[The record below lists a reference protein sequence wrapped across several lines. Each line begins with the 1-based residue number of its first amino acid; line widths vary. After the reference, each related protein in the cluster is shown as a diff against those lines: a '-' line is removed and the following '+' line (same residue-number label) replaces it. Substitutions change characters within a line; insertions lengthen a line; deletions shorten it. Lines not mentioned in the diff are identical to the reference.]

1 MPHRPRIALAFPR
14 VSSNRDVPPRQ
25 PGVPGFRFPEFKRP
39 SKGRIIVSVVIAAV
53 LLLLFSARSL
63 SSFWV
68 NILWFDSVG
77 YSDVYWGILR
87 SKAELAVIFTLGC
100 AAFLWVNLLLADR
113 LAPLTLP
120 NTPEDQA
127 VMRVRNATKN
137 HRGKLRI
144 AIALLIGLML
154 GLPASAQ
161 WQEWLM
167 FRNRQAFSVG
177 DPLFKANVG
186 FYVFRLPFAQFVAA
200 WAFGALVLVTLISV
214 AFHFLNGSIRPQ
226 DRVQRVSPQAKVH
239 ISVLL
244 AGGTLL
250 RAADYWLSRYE
261 LTGSTRGV
269 VRGALYTDVNA
280 QLPATNLMI
289 LVSLAVTLLLL
300 WNVRQRGWRL
310 PVLAVGLWVVVAV
323 VAGTVYPALVQRF
336 VVQPNVSTREL
347 PYIQRNIQ
355 ATKAAMGISDVE
367 RVDVA
372 YSEITAQDVESD
384 DAALRDVRQLDPTQM
399 KDRFALDKGLNS
411 FYGVNELD
419 VDRYSIDGRVQQ
431 VLVAARE
438 LNPAGLPNKT
448 WVSQH
453 LLYTHGCGVIAA
465 PASVA
470 TSDGRPKYIDLGVTR
485 PQLYF
490 GDGLGGY
497 AVVNTDQKEQACEGA
512 TETSFSADAGI
523 RIDSTMRKVALA
535 VNFGEFNLFGSRL
548 VREDSRFLWVRDI
561 RERVRKI
568 APFLHYDGDPY
579 PVVVKGEVKWVI
591 DAFTT
596 TDKYPYAEMA
606 NTSQLTAGSGL
617 DHSFNYVRNS
627 VKVVIDAYSGETV
640 FYTMDS
646 KDPIARMWRA
656 AFPGLFVKGS
666 EVDPQLAAHF
676 RYPEDL
682 FRVQT
687 NLFGRYQFDDATLFF
702 NRDAA
707 WSVSQAPATEPE
719 ESNSSPVL
727 GTITPGAPAGAESI
741 GVDDSAGERF
751 TPYYTIF
758 HAPGEPTDVGVFA
771 MLRPFVPFSSDDSRK
786 ELRSFMV
793 VSSDPKSYG
802 KMTVYQMA
810 TPLPPG
816 PATIASEFES
826 EPSISQTI
834 TPLDQRGSRVTFGDL
849 QIVSV
854 GKGLMYLRPMFV
866 LPDGNDSKQVFVRKV
881 LASYNGKSV
890 IGDSL
895 TEAVSK
901 LFPGFSMNLGDR
913 VGQTGTPVTTTVPGS
928 TQTTAPPTAP
938 AGTSPADLLAQAQQL
953 FDQAD
958 AALAQSPPD
967 FATYQSKQAQARAL
981 VERALAAING

>member
-1 MPHRPRIALAFPR
+1 MSNPSDAPRRPGPPNFPR
-14 VSSNRDVPPRQ
+14 LT
-25 PGVPGFRFPEFKRP
+25 FRRP
-39 SKGRIIVSVVIAAV
+39 SKGRIIVSSVVAV
-53 LLLLFSARSL
+53 LLLLLFSARGL
-63 SSFWV
+63 SSFFV
-68 NILWFDSVG
+68 NLMWFDSVG
-77 YSDVYWGILR
+77 RSDVYWGILR
-87 SKAELAVIFTLGC
+87 SKLELAAIFTLGC
-100 AAFLWVNLLLADR
+100 AVFLWVNLMLADR

-120 NTPEDQA
+120 DTPEDLA
-127 VMRVRNATKN
+127 VMKVREVTAR

-144 AIALLIGLML
+144 VVAGLIGLML
-154 GLPASAQ
+154 GLPASGQ
-161 WQEWLM
+161 WEQWMM

-177 DPLFKANVG
+177 DPQFKANVG
-186 FYVFRLPFAQFVAA
+186 FYVFRLPFAQFVVS
-200 WAFGALVLVTLISV
+200 WAFGALVLVTLISI
-214 AFHFLNGSIRPQ
+214 AFHFVNGSIRPQ

-239 ISVLL
+239 ISVLI

-250 RAADYWLSRYE
+250 RAANYWLSRYE
-261 LTGSTRGV
+261 LTGSERGV

-289 LVSLAVTLLLL
+289 LVSFAVTLLLL

-310 PVLAVGLWVVVAV
+310 PALGVGLWVVVAI
-323 VAGTVYPALVQRF
+323 VAGSIYPALVQRF

-347 PYIQRNIQ
+347 PYIQRNIR
-355 ATKAAMGISDVE
+355 ATKAAMGLDKVE
-367 RVDVA
+367 RVPVTYSGISASDVQA
-372 YSEITAQDVESD
+372 D
-384 DAALRDVRQLDPTQM
+384 DAPLRDVRQLDPTQM
-399 KDRFALDKGLNS
+399 RDRFALDQGLTS
-411 FYGVNELD
+411 FYGVNDLD
-419 VDRYSIDGRVQQ
+419 VDRYSIDGRTQQ

-453 LLYTHGCGVIAA
+453 LIYTHGCGVIAA

-470 TSDGRPKYIDLGVTR
+470 TSDGRPNYIDLGVKR
-485 PQLYF
+485 PQVYF
-490 GDGLGGY
+490 GDGLDGY
-497 AVVNTDQKEQACEGA
+497 AVVRTNQKEQVCPGA
-512 TETSFSADAGI
+512 TETSFSGESGI
-523 RIDSTMRKVALA
+523 KVNSTMRKVALA

-548 VREDSRFLWVRDI
+548 VDNNSRFLWVRDV
-561 RERVRKI
+561 RARVQKI

-579 PVVVKGEVKWVI
+579 PVVVGGDIKWVI

-606 NTSQLTAGSGL
+606 NTSQLTPGSGL

-627 VKVVIDAYSGETV
+627 VKAVVDAYTGDAT
-640 FYTMDS
+640 FYVMDS
-646 KDPIARMWRA
+646 KDPIARMWRK
-656 AFPGLFVKGS
+656 AFPGLFKKAS
-666 EVDPQLAAHF
+666 EVDPRLAAHF

-707 WSVSQAPATEPE
+707 WSIAQAPATSPE
-719 ESNSSPVL
+719 S
-727 GTITPGAPAGAESI
+727 GTSATASFGNTSGITPGVDSI
-741 GVDDSAGERF
+741 NAADPTEDRF

-758 HAPGEPTDVGVFA
+758 HAPNDGTDVGEFS

-793 VSSDPKSYG
+793 VSSDPKTYG
-802 KMTVYQMA
+802 KMKVYEMSS
-810 TPLPPG
+810 PLPPG

-826 EPSISQTI
+826 EPTISQII

-854 GKGLMYLRPMFV
+854 AKGLIYLRPMFV

-881 LASYNGKSV
+881 LASYNGRAV

-895 TEAVSK
+895 SDAIAK
-901 LFPGFSMNLGDR
+901 LFPGFSTDLGDR
-913 VGQTGTPVTTTVPGS
+913 VGGTTVTSPPNTDTTGSTVTTQPTS
-928 TQTTAPPTAP
+928 TETP
-938 AGTSPADLLAQAQQL
+938 AQLLARAEQL
-953 FDQAD
+953 FAD
-958 AALAQSPPD
+958 ADSALSQNPPD
-967 FATYQSKQAQARAL
+967 FATYQSKQAEARAL
-981 VERALAAING
+981 VKKALQSING